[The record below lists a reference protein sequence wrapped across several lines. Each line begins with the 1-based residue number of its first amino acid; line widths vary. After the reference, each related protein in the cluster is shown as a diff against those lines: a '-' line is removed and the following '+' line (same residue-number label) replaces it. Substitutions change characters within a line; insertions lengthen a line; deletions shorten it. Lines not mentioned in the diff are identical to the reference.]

1 MNSYTDLLESQTA
14 ALRAMLI
21 PEIEAAQVR
30 LCAEYDRARA
40 KDIDPE
46 YDVRDD
52 RLDQIA
58 CMISVADDMLDHQ
71 WPPALHEAFLEIEP
85 YLDNLGELP
94 DWVIDN
100 FDDAYANAIADA
112 YENAI
117 TQRRPDE
124 NQG

>member
-1 MNSYTDLLESQTA
+1 MNDLENQTA
-14 ALRAMLI
+14 ALRAILI
-21 PEIEAAQVR
+21 PEIEAAWVR
-30 LCAEYDRARA
+30 MRVEDARA
-40 KDIDPE
+40 ELNSVEPE
-46 YDVRDD
+46 YDERDD

-58 CMISVADDMLDHQ
+58 CMISIADDMLDHQ

-94 DWVIDN
+94 DWVIDG

>member
-21 PEIEAAQVR
+21 PEIEAAWAR
-30 LCAEYDRARA
+30 MRAEDARA
-40 KDIDPE
+40 ELNSVEPE

-71 WPPALHEAFLEIEP
+71 WPPELHEAFMR
-85 YLDNLGELP
+85 LGTYFDYFGDLSQ
-94 DWVIDN
+94 WAIDS
-100 FDDAYANAIADA
+100 FGAAYANAIADA

>member
-71 WPPALHEAFLEIEP
+71 WPPELHEAFMR
-85 YLDNLGELP
+85 LGTYFDYFGDLSQ
-94 DWVIDN
+94 WAIDS
-100 FDDAYANAIADA
+100 FDDA